1 MIGIAFFTR
10 ILVGGHAILQLSD
23 QSRSE
28 HSPSLIS
35 NCALS
40 LVGMANAGHPR
51 SRVEAMREASRL
63 AVIGVG
69 GVLGALSRAGVS
81 QIFGQDRLEL
91 GDQSA
96 NFPWATLAI
105 NLSGAFL
112 IGIAA
117 VALITDN
124 SSYRKPF
131 LVTGVLGGFTTFSAL
146 ALEAVDLFDQG
157 LWVTALVY
165 LIVTVGAGLLA
176 VNIGVRAPRRIV
188 RT

>member
-1 MIGIAFFTR
+1 
-10 ILVGGHAILQLSD
+10 
-23 QSRSE
+23 
-28 HSPSLIS
+28 
-35 NCALS
+35 
-40 LVGMANAGHPR
+40 MANAGHPR
-51 SRVEAMREASRL
+51 SRVAVMREASRL

-105 NLSGAFL
+105 NVTGAFL
-112 IGIAA
+112 IGILA
-117 VALITDN
+117 VDLITDN

-131 LVTGVLGGFTTFSAL
+131 LITGFLGGFTTFSAL
-146 ALEAVDLFDQG
+146 ALEAVDLFDRG
-157 LWVTALVY
+157 LWFTALVY

-176 VNIGVRAPRRIV
+176 VNIGVRATRRVV